1 MAYSYYMK
9 MIAGYLTLNHLYNS
23 HIMVVCIHVM
33 VEVFYDAIYVFCNIE
48 VHPYHI
54 DYIDDV
60 YVLSVYVL
68 NVYASFYVIYIV
80 GLHNI
85 VNFDNAIFLV
95 HDDHQID
102 EVSSSEL
109 DNWMEFLVDMDNWM
123 EFLVVVDRYVVA
135 YNYVVVDSFVMV
147 IDNGGDRFVDSS
159 YEGIVDNIDMDS
171 WVVDIENN

>member
-1 MAYSYYMK
+1 

-60 YVLSVYVL
+60 YALSVYVL

-85 VNFDNAIFLV
+85 VNFDDAIFLL
-95 HDDHQID
+95 HDDHQND

-109 DNWMEFLVDMDNWM
+109 DNWM

-147 IDNGGDRFVDSS
+147 IDNGGDRFVDNS
-159 YEGIVDNIDMDS
+159 YGEIVDNIDMDS